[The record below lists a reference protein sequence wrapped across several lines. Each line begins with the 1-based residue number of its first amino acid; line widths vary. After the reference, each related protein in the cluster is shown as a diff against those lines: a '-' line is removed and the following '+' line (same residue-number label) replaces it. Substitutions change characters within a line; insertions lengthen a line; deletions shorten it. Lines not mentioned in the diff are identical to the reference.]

1 MENNKIKF
9 ITRTGILLAVA
20 LVVQMGGFPQPITGP
35 LINTVLYLAALLV
48 GSWGGIIIGVCTPVI
63 AFMRGI
69 LPAPLGP
76 MIPFIALGNGVLVIV
91 FSLLKG
97 KNKIFGIIIASL
109 AKYLILFTAVSYIV
123 DVPDKIAQIMSL
135 PQLFT
140 ALSGGVIAMLAYKAL
155 WAIGMDRTKEM
166 PEDKKQ

>member
-9 ITRTGILLAVA
+9 ITRTGILLAIA

-35 LINTVLYLAALLV
+35 LINTILYLTALLV
-48 GSWGGIIIGVCTPVI
+48 GSWSGIIIGICTPVI

-69 LPAPLGP
+69 LPPPLGP
-76 MIPFIALGNGVLVIV
+76 MIPFIALGNGVLVVV

-97 KNKIFGIIIASL
+97 KNKILGIITASL
-109 AKYLILFTAVSYIV
+109 VKYLILFTAVSYIV
-123 DVPDKIAQIMSL
+123 DVPDKIAKVMSL

-140 ALSGGVIAMLAYKAL
+140 ALSGGVIAILVYKAL
-155 WAIGMDRTKEM
+155 QVTGIEKIKDIIK
-166 PEDKKQ
+166 DKK

>member
-1 MENNKIKF
+1 MENDKIKF

-109 AKYLILFTAVSYIV
+109 AKYLILFTAVSFIV

>member
-20 LVVQMGGFPQPITGP
+20 LAIQMGGFPQPVTGP
-35 LINTVLYLAALLV
+35 LINTVLYLSALLV
-48 GSWGGIIIGVCTPVI
+48 GSWSGVIIGICTPVI

-76 MIPFIALGNGVLVIV
+76 MIPFIALGNGILVIV

-97 KNKIFGIIIASL
+97 KNQVLGIILASMV
-109 AKYLILFTAVSYIV
+109 KYLILFTAVSYIV

-140 ALSGGVIAMLAYKAL
+140 ALSGGAIAILAYKAL
-155 WAIGMDRTKEM
+155 WVIGLDRTKESLK
-166 PEDKKQ
+166 DKKQ

>member
-1 MENNKIKF
+1 MENNKIKL

-76 MIPFIALGNGVLVIV
+76 MIPFIALGNSVLVIV

-109 AKYLILFTAVSYIV
+109 AKYLILFTAVSFIV

>member
-109 AKYLILFTAVSYIV
+109 AKYLILFTAVSFIV

>member
-1 MENNKIKF
+1 MENDKIKF

-76 MIPFIALGNGVLVIV
+76 MIPFIALGNSVLVIV

>member
-35 LINTVLYLAALLV
+35 LINTVLYLSALLV
-48 GSWGGIIIGVCTPVI
+48 GSWSGIIIGICTPVI

-69 LPAPLGP
+69 LPALLGS
-76 MIPFIALGNGVLVIV
+76 MIPFIALGNAVLVVV
-91 FSLLKG
+91 FSLLKR
-97 KNKIFGIIIASL
+97 KNKVLGIIFASL
-109 AKYLILFTAVSYIV
+109 IKYAIFTITVKFIV

-140 ALSGGVIAMLAYKAL
+140 ALSGGVIAILAYKAL
-155 WAIGMDRTKEM
+155 KIIT
-166 PEDKKQ
+166 PEVKK

>member
-35 LINTVLYLAALLV
+35 LINTVLYLSALLV
-48 GSWGGIIIGVCTPVI
+48 GSWSGIIIGICTPVI

-69 LPAPLGP
+69 LPALLGS
-76 MIPFIALGNGVLVIV
+76 MIPFIALGNAVLVVV
-91 FSLLKG
+91 FSLLKR
-97 KNKIFGIIIASL
+97 KNKVLGIIFASL
-109 AKYLILFTAVSYIV
+109 IKYAILTITVKFIV
-123 DVPDKIAQIMSL
+123 GVPDKIAQIMSL

-140 ALSGGVIAMLAYKAL
+140 ALSGGVIAILAYKAL
-155 WAIGMDRTKEM
+155 KIIT
-166 PEDKKQ
+166 PEVKK

>member
-35 LINTVLYLAALLV
+35 LINTVLYLSALLV
-48 GSWGGIIIGVCTPVI
+48 GSWSGIIIGICTPVI

-69 LPAPLGP
+69 LPALLGS
-76 MIPFIALGNGVLVIV
+76 MIPFIALGNAVLVVV
-91 FSLLKG
+91 FSLLKR
-97 KNKIFGIIIASL
+97 KNKVLGIIFASL
-109 AKYLILFTAVSYIV
+109 IKYAILTITVKFIV

-140 ALSGGVIAMLAYKAL
+140 ALSGGVIAILAYKAL
-155 WAIGMDRTKEM
+155 KIIT
-166 PEDKKQ
+166 PEVKK

>member
-35 LINTVLYLAALLV
+35 LINTILYLAALLV
-48 GSWGGIIIGVCTPVI
+48 GSWSGIIIGVCTPVI

-69 LPAPLGP
+69 LPPPLGP
-76 MIPFIALGNGVLVIV
+76 MIPFIALGNGVLVVV

-97 KNKIFGIIIASL
+97 KNKILGIILASL
-109 AKYLILFTAVSYIV
+109 VKYAILATTVKFIV

-140 ALSGGVIAMLAYKAL
+140 ALIGGGVAL
-155 WAIGMDRTKEM
+155 LVYQALEAISPQLKKE
-166 PEDKKQ
+166 EK

>member
-35 LINTVLYLAALLV
+35 LINTVLYLSALLV
-48 GSWGGIIIGVCTPVI
+48 GSWSGIIIGICTPVI

-76 MIPFIALGNGVLVIV
+76 MIPFIALGNGVLVVV

-97 KNKIFGIIIASL
+97 KNKILGIIIASL
-109 AKYLILFTAVSYIV
+109 VKYLILFAAVSYII
-123 DVPDKIAQIMSL
+123 DVPDKIAKVMSL

-140 ALSGGVIAMLAYKAL
+140 ALIGGGIAMLAYKAL
-155 WAIGMDRTKEM
+155 EAIGIDKTKNIVK
-166 PEDKKQ
+166 DKKS

>member
-1 MENNKIKF
+1 MGNNKIKF

-20 LVVQMGGFPQPITGP
+20 LVVQMGGLPQPITGP
-35 LINTVLYLAALLV
+35 LINTVLYLSALLV
-48 GSWGGIIIGVCTPVI
+48 GSWSGIIIGICTPVI

-76 MIPFIALGNGVLVIV
+76 MIPFIALGNGVLVVV
-91 FSLLKG
+91 FSLLKR
-97 KNKIFGIIIASL
+97 KNKVLGIILASL
-109 AKYLILFTAVSYIV
+109 VKYAILTITVKFIV

-140 ALSGGVIAMLAYKAL
+140 ALSGGAIAMLAYKAL
-155 WAIGMDRTKEM
+155 WVIGIDRTKQTLK
-166 PEDKKQ
+166 DKK

>member
-1 MENNKIKF
+1 MENNKIKL

-109 AKYLILFTAVSYIV
+109 AKYLILFTAVSFIV

>member
-20 LVVQMGGFPQPITGP
+20 LVVQMGGFPQPVTGP
-35 LINTVLYLAALLV
+35 LINTILYLAALLV
-48 GSWGGIIIGVCTPVI
+48 GSWSGIIIGLCTPVI

-97 KNKIFGIIIASL
+97 KNKILGIIIASL
-109 AKYLILFTAVSYIV
+109 VKYLILFTAVSYIV
-123 DVPDKIAQIMSL
+123 DVPDKIAKVMSL

-140 ALSGGVIAMLAYKAL
+140 ALSGGAIAILAYKAL
-155 WAIGMDRTKEM
+155 WAIGIDRTKET
-166 PEDKKQ
+166 PKDIK

>member
-35 LINTVLYLAALLV
+35 LINTVLYLSALLV
-48 GSWGGIIIGVCTPVI
+48 GGWSGIIIGICTPVI

-76 MIPFIALGNGVLVIV
+76 MIPFIALGNGVLVVV

-97 KNKIFGIIIASL
+97 KNKILGIIAASL
-109 AKYLILFTAVSYIV
+109 VKYLILFTAVSYII
-123 DVPDKIAQIMSL
+123 DVPDKIAKVMSL

-140 ALSGGVIAMLAYKAL
+140 ALSGGVIAILVYKAL
-155 WAIGMDRTKEM
+155 QATGIEKTKDIIK
-166 PEDKKQ
+166 DKK

>member
-76 MIPFIALGNGVLVIV
+76 MIPFIALGNGVLVVV

-109 AKYLILFTAVSYIV
+109 AKYLILFTAVSFIV

-155 WAIGMDRTKEM
+155 WAIGMDRTKEI